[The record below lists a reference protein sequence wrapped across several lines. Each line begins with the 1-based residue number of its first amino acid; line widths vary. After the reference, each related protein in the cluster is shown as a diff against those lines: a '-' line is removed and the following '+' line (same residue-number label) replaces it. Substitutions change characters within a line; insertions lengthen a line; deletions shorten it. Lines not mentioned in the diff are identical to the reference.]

1 MSRIRT
7 VKPEFWTSEQIM
19 ECSPLARLAFIGMWN
34 FCDDNGVHPA
44 SCKTLKAQ
52 IFPADDLT
60 AADVQSLINE
70 LLQQRLLI
78 EFIAENRPWWWVTG
92 WHHQLINRP
101 SKSRFPLPPHHALNT
116 KAPNHDVEQPAAT
129 TQGILTESSV
139 SVHGVLIE
147 RSLTEGKGREKE
159 KEGKGKGKEEAAP
172 APCASLPV
180 SPVIVSPATETTT
193 PKPKAVKAPKP
204 AKTIKAQIPQDWT
217 PAETTYALLEK
228 QGIDRPFA
236 ESCIDEFRLYW
247 QERGESRH
255 GWESTF
261 VNNVK
266 RQWEHRPATKQNPPR
281 NGERYAP
288 PSRAMSPEVA
298 EFDDILRNLN
308 TKNLKPVIEGECSH
322 VAH

>member
-7 VKPEFWTSEQIM
+7 VKPELFKHEELFDAEQN
-19 ECSPLARLAFIGMWN
+19 SNLPLRLAFIGLFTVADCEGRFKWR
-34 FCDDNGVHPA
+34 PR
-44 SCKTLKAQ
+44 TLKLDVLPHDFIDFAAVLDALERTGFLERYEVDGEMYGLIPSFTRHQ
-52 IFPADDLT
+52 IFQTKEQARGSQFP
-60 AADVQSLINE
+60 Q
-70 LLQQRLLI
+70 
-78 EFIAENRPWWWVTG
+78 PPP
-92 WHHQLINRP
+92 P
-101 SKSRFPLPPHHALNT
+101 SKIRDDSGTVPEPSRNGEGT
-116 KAPNHDVEQPAAT
+116 CR
-129 TQGILTESSV
+129 ESQ
-139 SVHGVLIE
+139 
-147 RSLTEGKGREKE
+147 EGKG
-159 KEGKGKGKEEAAP
+159 KEGKGKGKEEEAQ

-180 SPVIVSPATETTT
+180 SPVIVSPATEAT
-193 PKPKAVKAPKP
+193 PPKTKAVKAPKP

-217 PAETTYALLEK
+217 PAETTYAMLEK

-236 ESCIDEFRLYW
+236 ESVLDEFRLYW
-247 QERGESRH
+247 QERGESRP

-261 VNNVK
+261 VNNAK
-266 RQWEHRPATKQNPPR
+266 RQWEHRSATKQNPPR